1 MDEPRNWRVSEDKGK
16 WACSVFAD
24 GKHVYPLGCA
34 ARSADVK
41 KGKRIGTFLNAERLD
56 WALTVPASEA
66 SLAASWE
73 PDCKRPG
80 AMARLSAAVRA
91 AEDKSVFD
99 MEGESVGVTTKEE
112 LPDTFA
118 VPATL
123 LDEPDAWDAA
133 MAVPQQ
139 QEQQKQHKQRSAQS
153 ALNAVKADERLQL
166 QQQPVKTE
174 VKAETADRDGIKRE
188 PRTSRKAEVPVKK
201 EDEADSSRFKATLLP
216 AKLELT
222 VSDDDCKEEQTLLWE
237 CANLVLD
244 ISSDEDQEQVAT
256 NGAASSS
263 GAQWSGQALPVPAA
277 ATMASPVQNRGCN
290 GMQFYYGLRGSR
302 RRRQ

>member
-153 ALNAVKADERLQL
+153 ALNAVKAEERLQR
-166 QQQPVKTE
+166 QQRPVKTE
-174 VKAETADRDGIKRE
+174 VKAGTTDHDGTKRE
-188 PRTSRKAEVPVKK
+188 HRTSRKAEVRVKK
-201 EDEADSSRFKATLLP
+201 EDEADSSRFKSTLLP

-222 VSDDDCKEEQTLLWE
+222 VSDDDCSPAPREEQTLLWE

-244 ISSDEDQEQVAT
+244 LSSDEEHVAT

-263 GAQWSGQALPVPAA
+263 GAQWSGQAVPAA
-277 ATMASPVQNRGCN
+277 ATMASPVVDRGYS
-290 GMQFYYGLRGSR
+290 GTKFYYGLRASRKR
-302 RRRQ
+302 RR